1 MRYNY
6 DKIKKRLRQEENAIF
21 PLAARKKYGIL
32 QQDATVAQS
41 VEQLIRNQ
49 QVAGSSPA
57 SSSRKALAFCRC
69 FFFCLFY
76 EYFVEG

>member
-6 DKIKKRLRQEENAIF
+6 DKIKKRLKQEENVIF

-41 VEQLIRNQ
+41 VEQLIRNFYITPHT
-49 QVAGSSPA
+49 SS
-57 SSSRKALAFCRC
+57 
-69 FFFCLFY
+69 
-76 EYFVEG
+76 